1 VRANQRYAIGIVASS
16 GLSFFAPYVLGR
28 FVPCAE
34 FMEVEWIMV
43 AFLCLAGVGLLNI
56 LFSFAPA
63 LEGKLP
69 RRLAQPMR
77 HCLVTVLPLFI
88 VAYAIWLAFSP
99 FWYALLN
106 DPELLCD

>member
-1 VRANQRYAIGIVASS
+1 VSS
-16 GLSFFAPYVLGR
+16 ALAFLAPYVLGT

-34 FMEVEWIMV
+34 FMEVEWTIV

-63 LEGKLP
+63 LENRLP
-69 RRLAQPMR
+69 AWLVQPLR
-77 HCLVTVLPLFI
+77 HTLLTVLPVVI
-88 VAYAIWLAFSP
+88 VGLAIWLAFSP

-106 DPELLCD
+106 DPEMLCD